1 MDCKRKGDE
10 YQCHYLHVHVH
21 DFIMCGPA
29 GSDEFLFKLT
39 LLKDIR
45 KHLGVPLAEEKIEGP
60 QIR

>member
-1 MDCKRKGDE
+1 MSL
-10 YQCHYLHVHVH
+10 YLHVH

-39 LLKDIR
+39 LLKDIC